1 MHESFAKFGVTA
13 ELISAP
19 SSLAFQ
25 EYLAQRGLAAE
36 SGDFEVM
43 DEEFPDYSWVVY
55 WISSPTEAE
64 RLMEGAEYQ
73 AYDYDSQNPGI
84 RTLGVSVFFPAEA
97 IYFPP
102 KTHVRLREDNRVPL
116 LLYILDHVSPEPY
129 KEIAGS
135 TEVSLYV
142 EKTGHVE
149 RFDKFR
155 RFFGGKVREPI
166 SYTKIEINA
175 AADDFV
181 DDLWISPAPSVG
193 VRLHGTSIYF
203 YTWVWVVVLMVLCSL
218 ISALLAGLLVYRRYG
233 LSPARFSML
242 GIFNVFTVLGV
253 LFAFLF
259 TNINHLRSPGSREEE
274 PPGRLG
280 WGTSL
285 SLTAAFSAIFMA
297 FTYLLQ
303 FIILQLT

>member
-1 MHESFAKFGVTA
+1 MHESFTKFGVTA

-43 DEEFPDYSWVVY
+43 DEYPPDYSWVVY

-97 IYFPP
+97 IYFPLKP
-102 KTHVRLREDNRVPL
+102 TSVYGSNRVPL

-193 VRLHGTSIYF
+193 VRLSDSIYF

-253 LFAFLF
+253 LFAFRF
-259 TNINHLRSPGSREEE
+259 TGLNHLRSPGSRKEE